1 LSSGVE
7 TVTPERA
14 LFQLLVES
22 IDDYAIFL
30 LDPTGVVVTWNKG
43 AARIKGYTPAEII
56 GQHFSRFY
64 PEADRQALKPERELE
79 AVLRLG
85 RLEDEGIRVRKDGTT
100 FWANVVLTTLYEE
113 GRPIA
118 IAKVTRDLTERRRA
132 EEERVRLAQ
141 TEEALRLRDEFL
153 SIASHELRTPLTALD
168 LQVQSLAAAST
179 VLGPRLARKVA
190 RIELSSAR
198 LRVLIETLLDV
209 SRIATGRFV
218 LTPSEGDLVATTE
231 EVVDRLA
238 ERAQDAACVL
248 TFEKGTPSA
257 RGSWDMVR
265 MRQVVTNVLDN
276 ALTYGREHPVEV
288 FVGEDAEGV
297 VITITDHGPG
307 IAESD
312 LERIFERFERAAP
325 MRNYGGLG
333 LGLYVSR
340 QIVQGHGG
348 TISARNQPSGGARFS
363 IRLPKTPVLSAENH
377 LVGSQHGS

>member
-1 LSSGVE
+1 LTAVE
-7 TVTPERA
+7 TDTPERA

-30 LDPTGVVVTWNKG
+30 LDPTGVVQTWNKG
-43 AARIKGYTPAEII
+43 AARIKGYTAAEII

-64 PEADRQALKPERELE
+64 TEADRQALKPERELE
-79 AVLRLG
+79 AVLRKG
-85 RLEDEGIRVRKDGTT
+85 RLEDEGLRVRKDGTT

-118 IAKVTRDLTERRRA
+118 IAKVTRDLTARRRA

-141 TEEALRLRDEFL
+141 AEEALRLRDEFL
-153 SIASHELRTPLTALD
+153 SIASHELKTPLTALD
-168 LQVQSLAAAST
+168 LQVQSLARASSA
-179 VLGPRLARKVA
+179 LGLNLAKKVT

-198 LRVLIETLLDV
+198 LRTLIETLLDV

-238 ERAQDAACVL
+238 EHARDAACVV
-248 TFEKGTPSA
+248 TFEKGTSSA

-265 MRQVVTNVLDN
+265 MRQVVMNVLEN
-276 ALTYGREHPVEV
+276 ALKYASGHPVEV
-288 FVGEDAEGV
+288 FVGEDAQGV

-307 IAESD
+307 IPEAD

-340 QIVQGHGG
+340 QIVEGHGG
-348 TISARNQPSGGARFS
+348 TISARNQPGGGARFA
-363 IRLPKTPVLSAENH
+363 IRVPKAPVLSAENH